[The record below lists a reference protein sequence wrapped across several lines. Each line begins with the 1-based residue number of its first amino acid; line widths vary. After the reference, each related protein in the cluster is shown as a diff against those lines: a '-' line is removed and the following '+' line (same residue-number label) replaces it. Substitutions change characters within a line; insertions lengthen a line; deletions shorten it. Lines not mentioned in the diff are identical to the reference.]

1 MLYGCE
7 DARHFTLCGWQCRTR
22 FRFGPRS
29 ATAGLSSIHR
39 LINAARKK
47 AYPINDSLRVGDN
60 VGDRSDERVD
70 RRGTHVQRWGHR

>member
-1 MLYGCE
+1 MRVISPCADGSVGRDL
-7 DARHFTLCGWQCRTR
+7 A
-22 FRFGPRS
+22 FGPRS

-70 RRGTHVQRWGHR
+70 RRGTHVQRWAHR